1 MPRGFLVK
9 RNQTLTTM
17 SHRSRLLEWVD
28 NNQQSGNVAIG
39 DGLEVGVQWSPT
51 RHVDSPDSGYGNSPV
66 DPACYSVQVPAF
78 GFGKDSSFAAFVYKE
93 PVAIPTYK
101 HPSSSSENSGKCDF
115 QDSDIKTI
123 CKTPT
128 TPKVESTPTRSLPL
142 KKRPIS
148 GDQWATIIPKPFQSG
163 KKPRAI
169 RKLNFDND
177 TKSPVSGTLI
187 KESITNG
194 NHAIECESSVPRGA
208 AKTKGLFV
216 CKLCREDYHNP
227 LSLAQHKC
235 SRIVHVEYRCSE
247 CDKVFNCHANLAS
260 HRRWHK
266 PRPSAECPPLP
277 PSILPV
283 KDSVLVI
290 PSPAVTKDAL
300 SEGSDSNSSTQSP
313 LTVPRSKNPFHKCE
327 HCKKKFRR
335 PVNLRKHLLHRHGE
349 TDVLPCR
356 HCGQIFGSM
365 KMQTLHSCRTLKGDV
380 L

>member
-9 RNQTLTTM
+9 RNQTLATV
-17 SHRSRLLEWVD
+17 SHRSCLLDWAESS
-28 NNQQSGNVAIG
+28 QHPGHAAIG
-39 DGLEVGVQWSPT
+39 DGMELGVQWSPT

-66 DPACYSVQVPAF
+66 DPAGYSVPTQAF
-78 GFGKDSSFAAFVYKE
+78 GFGRDSSFSAFVYKE
-93 PVAIPTYK
+93 PVGIQTTYYK
-101 HPSSSSENSGKCDF
+101 HPPSSSEASSVKCDF
-115 QDSDIKTI
+115 QDSDKTI

-128 TPKVESTPTRSLPL
+128 TPKVESTPTKSLPL
-142 KKRPIS
+142 KKRPIPE
-148 GDQWATIIPKPFQSG
+148 DQWATVTAKPFQPG
-163 KKPRAI
+163 KKPRAV

-177 TKSPVSGTLI
+177 TKSPVNGTI
-187 KESITNG
+187 IRESITS
-194 NHAIECESSVPRGA
+194 NHEGESSVPCGD
-208 AKTKGLFV
+208 KTKGMFV

-235 SRIVHVEYRCSE
+235 SRIVHVEFRCPE

-266 PRPSAECPPLP
+266 PKPSAECFPLP
-277 PSILPV
+277 PSIIPV
-283 KDSVLVI
+283 TESVLVI
-290 PSPAVTKDAL
+290 PTPAVSNKL
-300 SEGSDSNSSTQSP
+300 SEGSNRKTNIP
-313 LTVPRSKNPFHKCE
+313 TPVTVPHSKSFHKCE

-349 TDVLPCR
+349 SDVSPCR

-365 KMQTLHSCRTLKGDV
+365 QTQTLHSCWTLEGDV